1 MNAEE
6 IIAAQQKVIDQLAE
20 MLQWY
25 VDEDEIIEEMEGN
38 EYWVE
43 GKHKAITLLESLK

>member
-1 MNAEE
+1 MNAED
-6 IIAAQQKVIDQLAE
+6 IIAAQQKMIDRLTE

-43 GKHKAITLLESLK
+43 GKHKAIALLEELE

>member
-6 IIAAQQKVIDQLAE
+6 IIQAQQKLIEQLAE

-25 VDEDEIIEEMEGN
+25 VDEDEINEGDPDN

-43 GKHKAITLLESLK
+43 GKHKAIKLLEGLE